1 MNQAWLLQRWALYLL
16 ISGLAGMGSVQAQSL
31 DGSQALTAQPADAA
45 RGRALVANRQ
55 QSLCL
60 LCHAAPIAEDRAQGN
75 LAPPLDGVG
84 ARLTKE
90 QLRQRLID
98 SQKINPASIMPPY
111 FRADGLNR
119 VAASQQG
126 RTLFTAQQLEDVVAY
141 LQSLK

>member
-1 MNQAWLLQRWALYLL
+1 MCL
-16 ISGLAGMGSVQAQSL
+16 ISTVNAQVL
-31 DGSQALTAQPADAA
+31 DGSQALSAEPGDAV
-45 RGRALVANRQ
+45 RGRAIVANRQ

-60 LCHAAPIAEDRAQGN
+60 LCHGAPISEDRAQGN

-90 QLRQRLID
+90 QLRLRMID

-111 FRADGLNR
+111 FRAEGLNR
-119 VAASQQG
+119 VATAHQG
-126 RTLFTAQQLEDVVAY
+126 RTMLTAQQLEDVVAY

>member
-1 MNQAWLLQRWALYLL
+1 MWLLRLLTCLALCM
-16 ISGLAGMGSVQAQSL
+16 SAAQAQVL
-31 DGSQALTAQPADAA
+31 DGSQALSAEPGDAL
-45 RGRALVANRQ
+45 RGRAIVANRQ

-60 LCHAAPIAEDRAQGN
+60 LCHGAPIPEDRAQGN

-90 QLRQRLID
+90 QLRLRMVD

-119 VAASQQG
+119 VATAHQG
-126 RTLFTAQQLEDVVAY
+126 RTMLTAQQIEDVVAY

>member
-1 MNQAWLLQRWALYLL
+1 MTRLGIALLLCISASSWAQA
-16 ISGLAGMGSVQAQSL
+16 L
-31 DGSQALTAQPADAA
+31 DDSQALTAQPGDAQ

-60 LCHAAPIAEDRAQGN
+60 LCHAAPIPEDRAQGN

-90 QLRQRLID
+90 QLRLRMID

-111 FRADGLNR
+111 FRAEGLNR
-119 VAASQQG
+119 VATAHAG
-126 RTLFTAQQLEDVVAY
+126 RTMFTAEQIEDVVAY
-141 LQSLK
+141 LQGLK